1 MLCAGKLFGKLP
13 KGQASACAPQK
24 GNAPKI
30 LLRAI
35 VDLA

>member
-1 MLCAGKLFGKLP
+1 VCGKLFGKLP
-13 KGQASACAPQK
+13 ENDTPTACAPQK